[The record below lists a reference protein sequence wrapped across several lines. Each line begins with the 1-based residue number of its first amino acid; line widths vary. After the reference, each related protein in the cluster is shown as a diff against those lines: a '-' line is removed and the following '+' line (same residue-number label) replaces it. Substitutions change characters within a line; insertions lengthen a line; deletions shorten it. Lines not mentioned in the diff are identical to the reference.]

1 MKTAARSIPRAPAYP
16 VQIDLDL
23 SNRCNLFC
31 RFCHFRYFK
40 PKSAD
45 DFTYEKFLTL
55 APLLKHLKKVTL
67 FSKFEPLVC
76 RDFLKIYR
84 AIAAYPDIELYFSTN
99 GVLLNREIINALVGR
114 LKYLTVSI
122 TGFTRE
128 NYRKNMGKDALPI
141 VLKNLRLLK
150 AAKKRAG
157 TDLPVLRISTVG
169 ALDTVQ
175 ELSSAVNIAH
185 QMDAREGV
193 QVTSLIGYDDHL
205 ARLMPMK
212 NPEYFLAHAR
222 AAQAYAK
229 KLGVK
234 FVLQSGDF
242 DENKK
247 ATGAIGHRQCDIPW
261 QRLSIQPNGD
271 TYPCPAA
278 YKPIGNIFQ
287 TSAITIWRGAKMRAF
302 RRGVNDTR
310 HMNYACKVCLH
321 CRHKSISNSTMNDL
335 SNAPEYLTGMK
346 RRKGVDGGKR

>member
-1 MKTAARSIPRAPAYP
+1 VRMKTAVRTALRAPAHP

-55 APLLKHLKKVTL
+55 APLLPHLKKVTL

-84 AIAAYPDIELYFSTN
+84 AIAACPNIELYFSTN
-99 GVLLNREIINALVGR
+99 GVLLNREIIDALTGR

-150 AAKKRAG
+150 AAKKRAR
-157 TDLPVLRISTVG
+157 TDLPIVRISTVG
-169 ALDTVQ
+169 ALDTVH
-175 ELSSAVNIAH
+175 ELTSAVDIAH

-193 QVTSLIGYDDHL
+193 QVTSLIGYDDDL
-205 ARLMPMK
+205 AKLMPLK
-212 NPEYFLAHAR
+212 NPDYFLAHAR
-222 AAQAYAK
+222 TAQACAK

-242 DENKK
+242 DQNKQ
-247 ATGAIGHRQCDIPW
+247 ATGALGHAACTIPW
-261 QRLSIQPNGD
+261 HRMSIQPNGD
-271 TYPCPAA
+271 VYPCPVS
-278 YKPIGNIFQ
+278 YEPVGNIFRQ
-287 TSAITIWRGAKMRAF
+287 SALAIWRGKKMRAF
-302 RRGVNDTR
+302 RAGVNNPR
-310 HMNYACKVCLH
+310 RMNYSCSVCIH
-321 CRHKSISNSTMNDL
+321 CRHKSISTRAMNDL
-335 SNAPEYLTGMK
+335 SSAKTYIAGMR
-346 RRKGVDGGKR
+346 RRKDR

>member
-1 MKTAARSIPRAPAYP
+1 MKTAARSIFRAPAYP

-40 PKSAD
+40 PGSTE
-45 DFTYEKFLTL
+45 DFTYDKFQAL
-55 APLLKHLKKVTL
+55 APLLPHLKKVTL

-84 AIAAYPDIELYFSTN
+84 AIAAYPEIELYFSTN
-99 GVLLNREIINALVGR
+99 GVLLNKEVINALVGR
-114 LKYLTVSI
+114 LKYITVSI

-141 VLKNLRLLK
+141 VLKNLRMLK

-169 ALDTVQ
+169 ALDTVH
-175 ELSSAVNIAH
+175 ELTSAVNIAH
-185 QMDAREGV
+185 RMDAREGV
-193 QVTSLIGYDDHL
+193 QVTSLIGYDGHL

-212 NPEYFLAHAR
+212 NPALFSAHAR
-222 AAQAYAK
+222 KARAHAK

-242 DENKK
+242 NANKK
-247 ATGAIGHRQCDIPW
+247 ATGALGHAACTIPW
-261 QRLSIQPNGD
+261 QRMSIQPNGD
-271 TYPCPAA
+271 VYPCPVS
-278 YKPIGNIFQ
+278 YEPVGNIFRQ
-287 TSAITIWRGAKMRAF
+287 PALAIWRGKKMRAF
-302 RRGVNDTR
+302 RAGVNNPR
-310 HMNYACKVCLH
+310 RMNYSCSVCIH
-321 CRHKSISNSTMNDL
+321 CRHKSISNRAMNDL
-335 SNAPEYLTGMK
+335 SSAKTYIAGMR
-346 RRKGVDGGKR
+346 RRKDR